1 MKGAK
6 PSDLP
11 IEQPNKFELIVDLRM
26 AKVLGITVPESIL
39 LRVRTCFDDLPL
51 RKIRIGD
58 ARLSQTTPCSLKRE
72 LTLRCRGAPSGGR
85 HMLWCG
91 SDVDCSH

>member
-1 MKGAK
+1 VKGAK

-39 LRVRTCFDDLPL
+39 LRVRTASMTCL
-51 RKIRIGD
+51 
-58 ARLSQTTPCSLKRE
+58 
-72 LTLRCRGAPSGGR
+72 
-85 HMLWCG
+85 
-91 SDVDCSH
+91 